1 LELRVSASK
10 TTTTK
15 NPLTAIDRGLKRK
28 QCDRM
33 NLQIRPVVSVCGI
46 HLRVLFC
53 WYESCPHHVIGTIK
67 TRIPVFQPQ
76 FLQGLP
82 FMLMNSS
89 HSPRKGV
96 GAVVCSHTMQVWL
109 KMVCTLIF
117 GRIHISYI
125 HFGYQSQL
133 EQIGEPHSELGSR
146 RKSGASALRR

>member
-1 LELRVSASK
+1 MRSYEFVNSASCFCLWY
-10 TTTTK
+10 
-15 NPLTAIDRGLKRK
+15 P
-28 QCDRM
+28 
-33 NLQIRPVVSVCGI
+33 
-46 HLRVLFC
+46 RVLFC

-76 FLQGLP
+76 FLQGFP

-117 GRIHISYI
+117 GRIHISYV
-125 HFGYQSQL
+125 HFGYHRSLSRLGNLIQSSVP
-133 EQIGEPHSELGSR
+133 EQKVAPLHFEGRHER
-146 RKSGASALRR
+146 